1 MITKGI
7 PVKSYT
13 FIFNSN
19 FFKAKRL
26 FREWELVMVQN
37 QAVTV
42 CLNLKKATVNFWKF
56 TIPGLESI
64 MKTTSHF
71 YLLSS

>member
-1 MITKGI
+1 MITKRI

-13 FIFNSN
+13 LILNSN

-26 FREWELVMVQN
+26 FREWELVMAQN

-42 CLNLKKATVNFWKF
+42 CLNLKKARINFWKF
-56 TIPGLESI
+56 AIPGLESI
-64 MKTTSHF
+64 VKTTSRF